1 MDSIIIPARRRR
13 HSGSSDSSTTALKSI
28 GPNKLTVIPPP
39 RPKST
44 PGERPAQRRRQK
56 SPVRGSDNEDEQ
68 DEDADADASRE
79 MQTEVL
85 VMQVDGDEHNKS
97 QTTSSSLSLATTN
110 NRPTRPLP
118 SSKGRTMSSS
128 LSAASKPYTPI
139 QHIANPSMLPVQAHV
154 ARGPA
159 AASQRKL
166 YVILEQA
173 CLEVY
178 KVSGGSKSIQGHRDR
193 GGVRGRGKD
202 SGEAKYTLLNCDDH
216 QGILAKMGRDI
227 ADARPDITHQVNF
240 LSFFLLFF
248 FFFFFFP
255 SFCRPSI
262 YSSSMLRTFT
272 HFFFRSKC
280 LLTLLD
286 SPLKKAGLLQVY
298 IHTASGVLIEVNPH
312 VRIPRTF
319 KRFSGLMGSLSSYI
333 YGGFLQLSFSFH
345 FSPTPSQAF
354 YQRRERPRKTTKSN
368 QSKSILY
375 LFSS

>member
-68 DEDADADASRE
+68 DEGADADASQE
-79 MQTEVL
+79 MQTEVV

-97 QTTSSSLSLATTN
+97 QTTSSSLSLETTN

-178 KVSGGSKSIQGHRDR
+178 KVSGSGSKSIQGHR
-193 GGVRGRGKD
+193 GSVRGRGKD

-227 ADARPDITHQVNF
+227 ADARPDITHQVISPF
-240 LSFFLLFF
+240 FFLLFVVHSSTFPSF
-248 FFFFFFP
+248 FFFV
-255 SFCRPSI
+255 
-262 YSSSMLRTFT
+262 SS
-272 HFFFRSKC
+272 
-280 LLTLLD
+280 
-286 SPLKKAGLLQVY
+286 
-298 IHTASGVLIEVNPH
+298 AS
-312 VRIPRTF
+312 
-319 KRFSGLMGSLSSYI
+319 
-333 YGGFLQLSFSFH
+333 
-345 FSPTPSQAF
+345 
-354 YQRRERPRKTTKSN
+354 
-368 QSKSILY
+368 
-375 LFSS
+375 

>member
-1 MDSIIIPARRRR
+1 MDSIIPARRRR

-28 GPNKLTVIPPP
+28 GTNKLTVIPPP

-56 SPVRGSDNEDEQ
+56 SPVRGSDGDEQ
-68 DEDADADASRE
+68 DEGADESQE
-79 MQTEVL
+79 MQTEL

-97 QTTSSSLSLATTN
+97 LTTSSSLSLATTN

-118 SSKGRTMSSS
+118 SSKGRTMSSA

-178 KVSGGSKSIQGHRDR
+178 KVSGSGSKGIQGHR
-193 GGVRGRGKD
+193 GTVRGRGKD
-202 SGEAKYTLLNCDDH
+202 GGEAKYTLLNCDDH

-240 LSFFLLFF
+240 LFLSLFCCPFIDLSLFF
-248 FFFFFFP
+248 FFFVP
-255 SFCRPSI
+255 S
-262 YSSSMLRTFT
+262 
-272 HFFFRSKC
+272 
-280 LLTLLD
+280 
-286 SPLKKAGLLQVY
+286 
-298 IHTASGVLIEVNPH
+298 AS
-312 VRIPRTF
+312 
-319 KRFSGLMGSLSSYI
+319 
-333 YGGFLQLSFSFH
+333 
-345 FSPTPSQAF
+345 
-354 YQRRERPRKTTKSN
+354 
-368 QSKSILY
+368 
-375 LFSS
+375 

>member
-1 MDSIIIPARRRR
+1 MDPIIVPARRRR
-13 HSGSSDSSTTALKSI
+13 HSGSVDSSDSNRTTLKPI
-28 GPNKLTVIPPP
+28 GPNKLAVIPPP

-56 SPVRGSDNEDEQ
+56 RPAHSSDSDSEGERDEG
-68 DEDADADASRE
+68 ADASRTI
-79 MQTEVL
+79 QTTE
-85 VMQVDGDEHNKS
+85 VMQVDGDEHNLKDVPFVTITS
-97 QTTSSSLSLATTN
+97 QTTTTSVTIAN
-110 NRPTRPLP
+110 DRPTRPLP
-118 SSKGRTMSSS
+118 SSKGRTMNSS

-178 KVSGGSKSIQGHRDR
+178 KVSGGGSKSIPGHRS
-193 GGVRGRGKD
+193 GIRGRGKD

-227 ADARPDITHQVNF
+227 ADARPDITHQVDF
-240 LSFFLLFF
+240 LSFFLLFSS
-248 FFFFFFP
+248 
-255 SFCRPSI
+255 SFCCLSICPSSI
-262 YSSSMLRTFT
+262 LTIHHS
-272 HFFFRSKC
+272 FFRSKC

-333 YGGFLQLSFSFH
+333 YQGKLLQPSFH
-345 FSPTPSQAF
+345 FSPTPSQAL
-354 YQRRERPRKTTKSN
+354 YQGR
-368 QSKSILY
+368 
-375 LFSS
+375 

>member
-1 MDSIIIPARRRR
+1 MDSIIVPARRRR
-13 HSGSSDSSTTALKSI
+13 HSGSSDSNSTTVLKAI
-28 GPNKLTVIPPP
+28 GPNKLAVIPPP

-56 SPVRGSDNEDEQ
+56 SPTHSSDSEGERDEG
-68 DEDADADASRE
+68 ADASRE
-79 MQTEVL
+79 MQTEV
-85 VMQVDGDEHNKS
+85 MQVDGDEHKDIHVFPSITMAS
-97 QTTSSSLSLATTN
+97 QTTTTSLAIAN
-110 NRPTRPLP
+110 DRPTRPLP
-118 SSKGRTMSSS
+118 SSKGRTTSSA

-178 KVSGGSKSIQGHRDR
+178 KVSGSGSKSIQGHK

-240 LSFFLLFF
+240 LPFFLLFF
-248 FFFFFFP
+248 WL
-255 SFCRPSI
+255 SI
-262 YSSSMLRTFT
+262 Y
-272 HFFFRSKC
+272 
-280 LLTLLD
+280 
-286 SPLKKAGLLQVY
+286 P
-298 IHTASGVLIEVNPH
+298 
-312 VRIPRTF
+312 
-319 KRFSGLMGSLSSYI
+319 SLY
-333 YGGFLQLSFSFH
+333 
-345 FSPTPSQAF
+345 
-354 YQRRERPRKTTKSN
+354 
-368 QSKSILY
+368 
-375 LFSS
+375 